1 MAQPKKIKDYK
12 YSGSYPSSQKLDRTK
27 LPEYQP
33 KKRIISPQLILW
45 IVILSFGIVLSMYVQ
60 DYVAFM
66 LLVGLSYV
74 MLKLIYNLDNDI
86 IQPFR

>member
-1 MAQPKKIKDYK
+1 MAQPKRIKDYN
-12 YSGSYPSSQKLDRTK
+12 YPGIYPSSQNLDHTK

-45 IVILSFGIVLSMYVQ
+45 IVILTFGIVLSICVQ
-60 DYVAFM
+60 DYVALM
-66 LLVGLSYV
+66 LLFGLSYV